1 MSKNFYTFDNTVF
14 LEKIINYAILPTVR
28 YHICQLLYSSEMD
41 ETYFDTYYQQTYP
54 IAFKRFVLA
63 DISANPDSAMKKRDK
78 IIKTNN
84 YTFPFTAY
92 DIGEIE
98 EDLTNINHNA
108 KSYNYII
115 NELGVKTGVR
125 PLKFEIPMISFF
137 STSHDYYYA
146 LSKLHDNNMSYN
158 RLYAPISINDD
169 VVYIPFDFMMEI
181 TKGQYADEFEEQLRT
196 GRIQDIVHT
205 GSISFMDFTFL
216 DPLSDDN
223 DGRGRVYPIENI
235 IYYINDYYDKINLD
249 QNTNIDSFTID
260 NSDLIISCNVSGQSD
275 ILVDTNVV
283 FTFSERMN
291 TVSFI
296 DNIVSI
302 PKLFYVE
309 EWNVDE
315 TELTLNL
322 YENMN
327 SGESYF
333 ISLSEDILTYSGS
346 KKLEED
352 YEIEFNTV

>member
-28 YHICQLLYSSEMD
+28 YHICQLLYSSEME

-63 DISANPDSAMKKRDK
+63 DISSNPDSAMKKRDK

-115 NELGVKTGVR
+115 DELGVKAGVR

-146 LSKLHDNNMSYN
+146 LSKLHDNNMSLS
-158 RLYAPISINDD
+158 RLFAPISINDIIT
-169 VVYIPFDFMMEI
+169 YIPFDFMMEI

-205 GSISFMDFTFL
+205 GSISFMDFT
-216 DPLSDDN
+216 LSNGD
-223 DGRGRVYPIENI
+223 VYPIENI
-235 IYYINDYYDKINLD
+235 IYYLNNYYDKINLD
-249 QNTNIDSFTID
+249 QNTNIDSLTID
-260 NSDLIISCNVSGQSD
+260 NSDLIISCNVSGQVD
-275 ILVDTNVV
+275 VPVDTDII
-283 FTFSERMN
+283 FSFSERMD
-291 TVSFI
+291 TTSFI

-315 TELTLNL
+315 TQLTLNL

-333 ISLSEDILTYSGS
+333 ISLSENILTYSGS

-352 YEIEFNTV
+352 YEIEFTTI